1 VKHLCRN
8 ATRRVFIEVHGIIGP
23 VEITQVL
30 SESDALAKTLWFDPN
45 EQIHLSGLDFR
56 NVIDSQTVWLPVMKK
71 GAAYSYITVL
81 NAPRTITSLQPRF
94 TDLDEGIRDSTKSA
108 GGSARSP
115 DPQPETPRPPGF
127 TGLGTGFFVSADG
140 LVLTAHHVV
149 DKAKVIKINLSDGSI
164 ALARVKE
171 VDPPNDLA
179 LLTIE
184 KETPAHLSLAGP
196 RSARLGQKVFTIGFP
211 APDILGQEP
220 KYTDGTIS
228 SLSGLEGTKS
238 LLQISVPVQPGNSGG
253 PLVNENGEVVGIIT
267 STVGIG
273 FFLAQTGSLPQ
284 NVNWAIKSEYAKRLF
299 DQPDETPTLKNRD

>member
-1 VKHLCRN
+1 M
-8 ATRRVFIEVHGIIGP
+8 
-23 VEITQVL
+23 
-30 SESDALAKTLWFDPN
+30 
-45 EQIHLSGLDFR
+45 
-56 NVIDSQTVWLPVMKK
+56 IDSQTVWLPVMKK
-71 GAAYSYITVL
+71 GAAYNYITVL

-94 TDLDEGIRDSTKSA
+94 TDLSEDIRDSTKSA

-127 TGLGTGFFVSADG
+127 TGIGTGFFVSADG

-149 DKAKVIKINLSDGSI
+149 DKAKVIKINLSNGSI

-196 RSARLGQKVFTIGFP
+196 RSARIGQKVFTIGFP

-273 FFLAQTGSLPQ
+273 FFLAQTGSLP
-284 NVNWAIKSEYAKRLF
+284 R
-299 DQPDETPTLKNRD
+299 T